1 MDFLRDSPLTMRG
14 FYCDGARVAL
24 RRDLPPAC
32 AREGEVLL
40 RVRAVGICDTDL
52 QIARGYMGFR
62 GVLGHEFVGVDARGD
77 RYVAEINNACR
88 RCETCLAG
96 RPTHCPTRT
105 VLGIVGH
112 DGAMADE
119 VTAPRENLHRVPDSI
134 SDHEAV
140 FVEPLA
146 AAFEVL
152 EQVRV
157 RGDDRVAVL
166 GDGKLGL
173 LTAWVLRGAAAR
185 VSLIGRHR
193 HKLALAGDA
202 IAQRTVDEAASL
214 ARSFDVVVD
223 ATGSATGLADAIRL
237 ARPRG
242 TVVLKTTVAGEHALS
257 LAPVVIDELTLVG
270 SRCGPFDKAIEA
282 LAARTVD
289 VRPLVSEV
297 FSLDEAEAAFA
308 CAGRK
313 GVAKV
318 VIDVAREG

>member
-1 MDFLRDSPLTMRG
+1 MRL
-14 FYCDGARVAL
+14 A
-24 RRDLPPAC
+24 
-32 AREGEVLL
+32 
-40 RVRAVGICDTDL
+40 VRAVGICDTDL

-62 GVLGHEFVGVDARGD
+62 GVLGHEFVGVDERGE

-96 RPTHCPTRT
+96 RPTHCPART

-119 VTAPRENLHRVPDSI
+119 VTVPRENLHRVPDAM

-157 RGDDRVAVL
+157 RSDDRVAVL

-173 LTAWVLRGAAAR
+173 LTAWVLRGAAER
-185 VSLIGRHR
+185 VTLVGRHR
-193 HKLALAGDA
+193 HKLALAGA
-202 IAQRTVDEAASL
+202 SIAQRTTDEAASL

-223 ATGSATGLADAIRL
+223 ATGSAAGLADAIKL

-270 SRCGPFDKAIEA
+270 SRCGPFGRAIEA
-282 LAARTVD
+282 LAARAVD

-297 FSLDEAEAAFA
+297 FSLDDAEAAFA

-318 VIDVAREG
+318 VIDVAAGG